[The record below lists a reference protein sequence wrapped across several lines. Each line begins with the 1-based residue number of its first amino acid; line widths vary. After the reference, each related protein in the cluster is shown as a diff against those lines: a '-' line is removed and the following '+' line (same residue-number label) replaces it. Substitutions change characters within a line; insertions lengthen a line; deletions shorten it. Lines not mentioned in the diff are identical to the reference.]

1 MPNQNAALT
10 LIYTCKSSSFPISQL
25 ISDPFNFTFTVLNSF
40 AATDAMLTIQGAAVP
55 IYKERLSQIVKKTI
69 SVVDSTIKLTIDQD
83 SGTNGGAYLEYQV
96 IRDVNEPLS

>member
-1 MPNQNAALT
+1 
-10 LIYTCKSSSFPISQL
+10 
-25 ISDPFNFTFTVLNSF
+25 
-40 AATDAMLTIQGAAVP
+40 MLTIQGAAVP